1 MQASLISSRTAFAL
15 GAALLMACFSA
26 QADEVAEINK
36 MMRGGQLPAALS
48 RVDVALSQRPKDAQL
63 RFIKGMILSEQ
74 GKSADAINVFQKLT
88 EDYPELP
95 EPYNNL
101 AVLHA
106 AAGNYDKA
114 RVALERAIR
123 TNPAYATAHENL
135 GDVYAKLASQSYD
148 KAMQLADPNQQPPQ
162 KAKLAMVRTLTPK
175 GGEAASPL
183 AAIAA
188 ASAPAPVKA
197 VLPAAAPAP
206 VIAQAAPAPAAAP
219 ASAKLPPPPV
229 KAAPAATHAPA
240 PAAPVV
246 AQAKP
251 SASAPVSTPAA
262 APAVAQAKPLP
273 SVAPAVASAPAPAPA
288 VQLAK
293 AAPKAEQVQK
303 EDADGANVIKAVE
316 SWAKA
321 WSAQDMKGYLNAYG
335 SNFQTPKGQ
344 SRKAWEADRTARI
357 EGKGHIKVSIESPQ
371 VTVNGNTATVK
382 FRQKYVSDRLSTTGR
397 KTLVLE
403 KQGKNWLIK
412 QEQSGS

>member
-1 MQASLISSRTAFAL
+1 
-15 GAALLMACFSA
+15 
-26 QADEVAEINK
+26 
-36 MMRGGQLPAALS
+36 
-48 RVDVALSQRPKDAQL
+48 
-63 RFIKGMILSEQ
+63 MILSEQ
-74 GKSADAINVFQKLT
+74 GKTADAINVFQKLT

-135 GDVYAKLASQSYD
+135 GGVYAKLASQSYD
-148 KAMQLADPNQQPPQ
+148 KAMQLADPTQQPPQ
-162 KAKLAMVRTLTPK
+162 KAKLAMLRTLTPK

-183 AAIAA
+183 AALAA
-188 ASAPAPVKA
+188 ASVPAA
-197 VLPAAAPAP
+197 APAAAPAP
-206 VIAQAAPAPAAAP
+206 VIAQAAPAPAPVP
-219 ASAKLPPPPV
+219 ARLPAPPV
-229 KAAPAATHAPA
+229 KAAPVPPPAPA
-240 PAAPVV
+240 PVI

-251 SASAPVSTPAA
+251 IPTAPPAA
-262 APAVAQAKPLP
+262 
-273 SVAPAVASAPAPAPA
+273 APAPAPA

-303 EDADGANVIKAVE
+303 EDADGADVIKAVE
-316 SWAKA
+316 NWAKA

-335 SNFQTPKGQ
+335 GNFQTPKGQ
-344 SRKAWEADRTARI
+344 NRKAWEADRTARI
-357 EGKGHIKVSIESPQ
+357 EGKGHIKVSIEAPQ
-371 VTVNGNTATVK
+371 VTVKGNTATVK
-382 FRQKYVSDRLSTTGR
+382 FRQKYVSDRLSTAGR

-403 KQGKNWLIK
+403 KQGRNWLIK

>member
-1 MQASLISSRTAFAL
+1 MQALKFSSRTALAAAASAL
-15 GAALLMACFSA
+15 FLACFSA
-26 QADEVAEINK
+26 QADEVSDISK
-36 MMRGGQLPAALS
+36 LMRGGQLPAALAK
-48 RVDVALSQRPKDAQL
+48 VDVALSQRPKDAQL

-74 GKSADAINVFQKLT
+74 GKTADAINVFQKLT

-106 AAGNYDKA
+106 SAGNYDKA

-123 TNPAYATAHENL
+123 TNPTYATAHENL

-148 KAMQLADPNQQPPQ
+148 KAMQLADPTQQAAP
-162 KAKLAMVRTLTPK
+162 KSKLAMVHTLTSK
-175 GGEAASPL
+175 GEPASPL

-188 ASAPAPVKA
+188 AAPAKPA
-197 VLPAAAPAP
+197 PAAAAPAP
-206 VIAQAAPAPAAAP
+206 VIAQAAPVP
-219 ASAKLPPPPV
+219 
-229 KAAPAATHAPA
+229 APA
-240 PAAPVV
+240 PAPAKAVAAPAKPAPVPAAPPAPPV
-246 AQAKP
+246 VVQAKP
-251 SASAPVSTPAA
+251 PAS

-273 SVAPAVASAPAPAPA
+273 VAPPVAAPAPVPA

-293 AAPKAEQVQK
+293 AEPKPDPVKK
-303 EDADGANVIKAVE
+303 EDADGADVIKAVE
-316 SWAKA
+316 NWAWA

-344 SRKAWEADRTARI
+344 NRKAWEADRTARI
-357 EGKGHIKVSIESPQ
+357 EGKGHIKVTVESPQ
-371 VTVNGNTATVK
+371 ITVNGNTATVK

-412 QEQSGS
+412 QEQSGG

>member
-1 MQASLISSRTAFAL
+1 MQASQISSHTALAL
-15 GAALLMACFSA
+15 GAALLIACFSA
-26 QADEVAEINK
+26 QADEVADINK
-36 MMRGGQLPAALS
+36 MMRGGQLPAALAK
-48 RVDVALSQRPKDAQL
+48 VDVALSQRPKDAQL

-74 GKSADAINVFQKLT
+74 GKSAEAINIFQKLT

-106 AAGNYDKA
+106 SAGNYDKA

-148 KAMQLADPNQQPPQ
+148 KAMQLADPTQQPPQ

-188 ASAPAPVKA
+188 AAAPAPAKVAPPAPAPAPVVAQAAQAPTPAPAKLPPPPGKA
-197 VLPAAAPAP
+197 VPAPAPAMAQAKPLPTVPPAAAPAP
-206 VIAQAAPAPAAAP
+206 I
-219 ASAKLPPPPV
+219 
-229 KAAPAATHAPA
+229 
-240 PAAPVV
+240 
-246 AQAKP
+246 
-251 SASAPVSTPAA
+251 
-262 APAVAQAKPLP
+262 
-273 SVAPAVASAPAPAPA
+273 PAPA

-293 AAPKAEQVQK
+293 AAPKAELAEK
-303 EDADGANVIKAVE
+303 EDADGADVVKAVE
-316 SWAKA
+316 NWARA
-321 WSAQDMKGYLNAYG
+321 WSAQDMKAYLNAYG

-344 SRKAWEADRTARI
+344 NRKAWEADRTARI
-357 EGKGHIKVSIESPQ
+357 EGKGHIKVSVESPQ
-371 VTVNGNTATVK
+371 VTVKGNTATVK
-382 FRQKYVSDRLSTTGR
+382 FRQKYVSDRLSTSGR

-412 QEQSGS
+412 QEQSGA

>member
-1 MQASLISSRTAFAL
+1 
-15 GAALLMACFSA
+15 
-26 QADEVAEINK
+26 
-36 MMRGGQLPAALS
+36 
-48 RVDVALSQRPKDAQL
+48 
-63 RFIKGMILSEQ
+63 MILSEQ
-74 GKSADAINVFQKLT
+74 GKTADAINVFQKLT

-106 AAGNYDKA
+106 SAGNYDKA

-188 ASAPAPVKA
+188 ASAPAPAKT
-197 VLPAAAPAP
+197 AAPSSAPAP
-206 VIAQAAPAPAAAP
+206 VIAQAAPAPVP
-219 ASAKLPPPPV
+219 
-229 KAAPAATHAPA
+229 APA
-240 PAAPVV
+240 PAPARLPPAAAKPVPLPAPAPAPVL

-251 SASAPVSTPAA
+251 IPTVPPAA
-262 APAVAQAKPLP
+262 
-273 SVAPAVASAPAPAPA
+273 APAPAPA

-293 AAPKAEQVQK
+293 AAPKSEQAQK
-303 EDADGANVIKAVE
+303 EDADGADVVRAVE
-316 SWAKA
+316 NWAKA

-344 SRKAWEADRTARI
+344 NRKAWEADRTTRI
-357 EGKGHIKVSIESPQ
+357 EGKGHIKVSVEAPQ

-412 QEQSGS
+412 QEQSGG

>member
-1 MQASLISSRTAFAL
+1 
-15 GAALLMACFSA
+15 
-26 QADEVAEINK
+26 
-36 MMRGGQLPAALS
+36 
-48 RVDVALSQRPKDAQL
+48 L

-74 GKSADAINVFQKLT
+74 GKSAEAINIFQKLT

-106 AAGNYDKA
+106 SAGNYDKA

-188 ASAPAPVKA
+188 AP
-197 VLPAAAPAP
+197 
-206 VIAQAAPAPAAAP
+206 APAPA
-219 ASAKLPPPPV
+219 
-229 KAAPAATHAPA
+229 KAAPPAPA
-240 PAAPVV
+240 PAPVV

-251 SASAPVSTPAA
+251 APSTPVTG
-262 APAVAQAKPLP
+262 PAVAQAKPLP
-273 SVAPAVASAPAPAPA
+273 TVPPAAAPAPVQAPA

-293 AAPKAEQVQK
+293 AAPKAELAEK
-303 EDADGANVIKAVE
+303 EDADGADVVKAVE
-316 SWAKA
+316 NWARA
-321 WSAQDMKGYLNAYG
+321 WSAQDMKAYLSAYG

-344 SRKAWEADRTARI
+344 NRKAWEADRTARI
-357 EGKGHIKVSIESPQ
+357 EGKGHIKVSVESPQ
-371 VTVNGNTATVK
+371 VTVKGNTATVK

-412 QEQSGS
+412 QEQSGA

>member
-1 MQASLISSRTAFAL
+1 M
-15 GAALLMACFSA
+15 
-26 QADEVAEINK
+26 
-36 MMRGGQLPAALS
+36 
-48 RVDVALSQRPKDAQL
+48 

-74 GKSADAINVFQKLT
+74 GKSAEAINIFQKLT

-106 AAGNYDKA
+106 SAGNYDKA

-188 ASAPAPVKA
+188 APAPAPAKVA
-197 VLPAAAPAP
+197 PPAPAP
-206 VIAQAAPAPAAAP
+206 VIAQAAPVP
-219 ASAKLPPPPV
+219 
-229 KAAPAATHAPA
+229 APA
-240 PAAPVV
+240 PAKLPQPPVKTVPTPAPAPVV

-251 SASAPVSTPAA
+251 LPTVPPAA
-262 APAVAQAKPLP
+262 V
-273 SVAPAVASAPAPAPA
+273 PAPIQAPA

-293 AAPKAEQVQK
+293 AAPKAELAEK
-303 EDADGANVIKAVE
+303 EDADGADVVKAVE
-316 SWAKA
+316 NWARA
-321 WSAQDMKGYLNAYG
+321 WSAQDMKAYLNAYG

-344 SRKAWEADRTARI
+344 NRKAWEADRTARI
-357 EGKGHIKVSIESPQ
+357 EGKGHIKVSVESPQ
-371 VTVNGNTATVK
+371 VTVKGNTATVK

-412 QEQSGS
+412 QEQSGA

>member
-1 MQASLISSRTAFAL
+1 
-15 GAALLMACFSA
+15 
-26 QADEVAEINK
+26 
-36 MMRGGQLPAALS
+36 
-48 RVDVALSQRPKDAQL
+48 
-63 RFIKGMILSEQ
+63 MILSEQ

-106 AAGNYDKA
+106 SAGNYDKA

-175 GGEAASPL
+175 GGESASPL

-188 ASAPAPVKA
+188 ASAPAPVAAQTAPAAAPAPARLPAPPAK
-197 VLPAAAPAP
+197 PAAAPAP
-206 VIAQAAPAPAAAP
+206 V
-219 ASAKLPPPPV
+219 
-229 KAAPAATHAPA
+229 
-240 PAAPVV
+240 AAPVV

-251 SASAPVSTPAA
+251 IPAAPQAA
-262 APAVAQAKPLP
+262 APAPV
-273 SVAPAVASAPAPAPA
+273 PAPA

-293 AAPKAEQVQK
+293 AAPKAEPAQK
-303 EDADGANVIKAVE
+303 EDADGADVIKAVE

-371 VTVNGNTATVK
+371 VTVKGNTATVK

-412 QEQSGS
+412 QEQSGT

>member
-1 MQASLISSRTAFAL
+1 M
-15 GAALLMACFSA
+15 
-26 QADEVAEINK
+26 
-36 MMRGGQLPAALS
+36 
-48 RVDVALSQRPKDAQL
+48 

-74 GKSADAINVFQKLT
+74 GKSTEAINVFQKLT

-106 AAGNYDKA
+106 SAGNYDKA

-175 GGEAASPL
+175 GEAVSPL

-188 ASAPAPVKA
+188 APAPAPAKVA
-197 VLPAAAPAP
+197 PPAP
-206 VIAQAAPAPAAAP
+206 VLAQAAPAPAP
-219 ASAKLPPPPV
+219 EPAKLPPPPV
-229 KAAPAATHAPA
+229 KVAPA
-240 PAAPVV
+240 PAPVV
-246 AQAKP
+246 AQ
-251 SASAPVSTPAA
+251 V
-262 APAVAQAKPLP
+262 VAQAKPLP
-273 SVAPAVASAPAPAPA
+273 TVPPVAAPAPVPAPA
-288 VQLAK
+288 VQLTK

-303 EDADGANVIKAVE
+303 EDADGADVVKAVE

-321 WSAQDMKGYLNAYG
+321 WSAQDMKAYLNAYG

-344 SRKAWEADRTARI
+344 NRKAWEADRTARI
-357 EGKGHIKVSIESPQ
+357 EGKGHIKVTIESPQ
-371 VTVNGNTATVK
+371 VTVKGNTATVK

-412 QEQSGS
+412 QEQSGA

>member
-1 MQASLISSRTAFAL
+1 MQASQISFRTALAL
-15 GAALLMACFSA
+15 GAALLIACFSA
-26 QADEVAEINK
+26 QADEVADINK
-36 MMRGGQLPAALS
+36 MMRGGQLPGALS
-48 RVDVALSQRPKDAQL
+48 KVDVALSQRPKDAQL
-63 RFIKGMILSEQ
+63 RFIKGMILSEL
-74 GKSADAINVFQKLT
+74 GKSAEAINIFQKLT

-106 AAGNYDKA
+106 SAGNYDKA

-175 GGEAASPL
+175 GGESASPL

-188 ASAPAPVKA
+188 AAAPAPVKVA
-197 VLPAAAPAP
+197 TPAPAPAP
-206 VIAQAAPAPAAAP
+206 VVAQAAPAPAM
-219 ASAKLPPPPV
+219 
-229 KAAPAATHAPA
+229 
-240 PAAPVV
+240 
-246 AQAKP
+246 
-251 SASAPVSTPAA
+251 
-262 APAVAQAKPLP
+262 AQAKPLP
-273 SVAPAVASAPAPAPA
+273 TVPPAAAPAPIQAPA

-293 AAPKAEQVQK
+293 AAPKAELAEK
-303 EDADGANVIKAVE
+303 EDADGADVVKAVE
-316 SWAKA
+316 NWARA
-321 WSAQDMKGYLNAYG
+321 WSAQDMKAYLNAYG

-344 SRKAWEADRTARI
+344 NRKAWEADRTARI
-357 EGKGHIKVSIESPQ
+357 EGKGHIKVSVEAPQ
-371 VTVNGNTATVK
+371 VTVKGNTATVK

>member
-1 MQASLISSRTAFAL
+1 
-15 GAALLMACFSA
+15 
-26 QADEVAEINK
+26 
-36 MMRGGQLPAALS
+36 MRSGQLPAALAK
-48 RVDVALSQRPKDAQL
+48 VDVALSQRPKDAQL

-74 GKSADAINVFQKLT
+74 GKTADAINVFQKLT

-106 AAGNYDKA
+106 SGGNYDKA

-162 KAKLAMVRTLTPK
+162 KAKLAMVHTLTPK

-188 ASAPAPVKA
+188 APAPAPVKA
-197 VLPAAAPAP
+197 A
-206 VIAQAAPAPAAAP
+206 APAAAP
-219 ASAKLPPPPV
+219 V
-229 KAAPAATHAPA
+229 
-240 PAAPVV
+240 PVV

-251 SASAPVSTPAA
+251 VASAPSA
-262 APAVAQAKPLP
+262 APAA
-273 SVAPAVASAPAPAPA
+273 ASAPAPAPA

-303 EDADGANVIKAVE
+303 EDADGADVIKAVD

-321 WSAQDMKGYLNAYG
+321 WSAQDMKAYLNAYG

-344 SRKAWEADRTARI
+344 NRKAWEADRTARI
-357 EGKGHIKVSIESPQ
+357 EGKGHIKVSVEAPQ

-403 KQGKNWLIK
+403 KQGKNWLIR
-412 QEQSGS
+412 QEQSGG